1 MLKFNSDEFI
11 KEMEEIYGVE
21 DLPLDYEDFE
31 NYIEEYEK
39 QTERDLRGGII
50 KCLKLEQLI

>member
-1 MLKFNSDEFI
+1 MYKFDSESFI

-39 QTERDLRGGII
+39 QTERDLRGGM
-50 KCLKLEQLI
+50 

>member
-1 MLKFNSDEFI
+1 MKRFDSESFI

-21 DLPLDYEDFE
+21 DLPLDYEEYE

-39 QTERDLRGGII
+39 QTERGLKGDL
-50 KCLKLEQLI
+50 

>member
-1 MLKFNSDEFI
+1 MYKFDSDSFI

-39 QTERDLRGGII
+39 QTERGLRGGM
-50 KCLKLEQLI
+50 

>member
-1 MLKFNSDEFI
+1 MYKFDSDSFI

-21 DLPLDYEDFE
+21 DLPLDYEEYE

-39 QTERDLRGGII
+39 LTERDLRGGM
-50 KCLKLEQLI
+50 

>member
-1 MLKFNSDEFI
+1 MLKFDSESFI

-39 QTERDLRGGII
+39 QTERDLRGGM
-50 KCLKLEQLI
+50 

>member
-1 MLKFNSDEFI
+1 MYKFDSDSFI

-21 DLPLDYEDFE
+21 ELPLDYEEYE

-39 QTERDLRGGII
+39 QTERDLRGGM
-50 KCLKLEQLI
+50 

>member
-1 MLKFNSDEFI
+1 MLRFNSDEFI

-21 DLPLDYEDFE
+21 DLPLDYEEYE

-39 QTERDLRGGII
+39 QTERGLKGDL
-50 KCLKLEQLI
+50 

>member
-1 MLKFNSDEFI
+1 MYKFDSDSFI

-21 DLPLDYEDFE
+21 DLPLDYEEYE

-39 QTERDLRGGII
+39 QTERGLRGGM
-50 KCLKLEQLI
+50 

>member
-1 MLKFNSDEFI
+1 MFKFNSDEFI

-21 DLPLDYEDFE
+21 DLPLDYEEYE

-39 QTERDLRGGII
+39 QTERGLRGGM
-50 KCLKLEQLI
+50 

>member
-1 MLKFNSDEFI
+1 MYKFDSDSFI

-21 DLPLDYEDFE
+21 ELPLDYEDFE

-39 QTERDLRGGII
+39 QTERDLRGGM
-50 KCLKLEQLI
+50 

>member
-1 MLKFNSDEFI
+1 MLRFNSDEFI

-39 QTERDLRGGII
+39 QTERDL
-50 KCLKLEQLI
+50 KNDL

>member
-1 MLKFNSDEFI
+1 MFKFNSDEFI

-21 DLPLDYEDFE
+21 DLPLDYEEYE

-39 QTERDLRGGII
+39 QTERGLKGDL
-50 KCLKLEQLI
+50 